1 MTSTVQPS
9 GKELSR
15 SLATG
20 YLAVVALVWLSA
32 LALLVLWLVTGRNSW
47 STDNAAVALPGFV
60 VIAGAVAV
68 IWVVDRTLHRG
79 RPAIT
84 QSFRMLGLSYGSAV
98 PVAWRT
104 LHR

>member
-20 YLAVVALVWLSA
+20 YLAVVALVWLGT
-32 LALLVLWLVTGRNSW
+32 LTVLVLWLVTGQPSW
-47 STDNAAVALPGFV
+47 STDNAWVAVPGFA

-68 IWVVDRTLHRG
+68 IWAVDRKLHRD
-79 RPAIT
+79 RPNAT
-84 QSFRMLGLSYGSAV
+84 QSFRMLGLTYGSAA
-98 PVAWRT
+98 PVAWRA